1 MTHNCIVDPVKHSTP
16 DHTTTRLPAMSVR
29 TAFTAYLDIE
39 SRPKPADLE
48 NLLHLCQSND
58 EDKKRLL
65 IMSMVRIPNSQLSYC
80 NYCQLSYY
88 NYCHLSYSNCCQLL
102 YCNCC
107 QLSYGNCCQLP

>member
-1 MTHNCIVDPVKHSTP
+1 MTHNCIADPVKHSTP

-65 IMSMVRIPNSQLSYC
+65 IMSMVRIPNSQLADY
-80 NYCQLSYY
+80 NYCQLSY
-88 NYCHLSYSNCCQLL
+88 CNCFQLF
-102 YCNCC
+102 YDKCC
-107 QLSYGNCCQLP
+107 QLSHCNGCHLS